1 MQASFLRSVRKLHRN
16 TGILLFALFFIM
28 AITGLLLGWKK
39 NSFGLIQPPTASG
52 TSTQL
57 SEWKPLEKLNAIA
70 DSTLLSSAGQ
80 QTSTQLDR
88 IDVRK
93 DKGIVKFVYIQD
105 YWEVQLD
112 GATGKPLQISQ
123 RRSDLIEDLHDGSFF
138 DLYFQTKGEPIK
150 LIYTLIM
157 GMALIIFTITG
168 FWLWYGPK
176 QIRRKKAEKSTRS
189 SG

>member
-1 MQASFLRSVRKLHRN
+1 MQASFLRSVRILHRN

-39 NSFGLIQPPTASG
+39 NSFGLIQPPTATG
-52 TSTQL
+52 TSTKL
-57 SEWKPLEKLNAIA
+57 SEWKSLEELNAIA
-70 DSTLLSSAGQ
+70 DSTLLARVGKN
-80 QTSTQLDR
+80 TSTQLDR
-88 IDVRK
+88 IDARK

-112 GATGKPLQISQ
+112 GATGKPMQISQ

-138 DLYFQTKGEPIK
+138 DLYFKTSGEPIK
-150 LIYTLIM
+150 LIYTLLM
-157 GMALIIFTITG
+157 GSALIIFTITG

-176 QIRRKKAEKSTRS
+176 QLRKEKAAKATRS

>member
-16 TGILLFALFFIM
+16 TGILLFAFFFI
-28 AITGLLLGWKK
+28 IGLTGLLLGWKK
-39 NSFGLIQPPTASG
+39 NSFGLFLPATSTG

-57 SEWKPLEKLNAIA
+57 SEWKSLEELNAIA
-70 DSTLLSSAGQ
+70 DSTLLAMVGNNI
-80 QTSTQLDR
+80 STRLDR
-88 IDVRK
+88 IDARK

-112 GATGKPLQISQ
+112 GATGKPMQINQ

-138 DLYFQTKGEPIK
+138 DLHFQTRGEPIK

-157 GMALIIFTITG
+157 STALIIFTITG

-176 QIRRKKAEKSTRS
+176 QIRRRKAEKSTRS